1 MASRVKFGVLSDNN
15 NQCAKPQHWADE
27 GNSRWPYL
35 FFIGKIYQ
43 QPDSGGDGVSP
54 PVGLSLAFLGL
65 PGSSAADCG
74 AVASSELSIV
84 RPTLSFLR
92 QRLAG
97 DWLFALPPTLLLAGL
112 AVPAAGDGLR
122 GLFYR
127 H

>member
-1 MASRVKFGVLSDNN
+1 MIKITSVPSRNIGLTKGTL
-15 NQCAKPQHWADE
+15 
-27 GNSRWPYL
+27 GGRT
-35 FFIGKIYQ
+35 FFSIGKIYQ
-43 QPDSGGDGVSP
+43 QSDFGGDGISP
-54 PVGLSLAFLGL
+54 PVGLSLAFMGL
-65 PGSSAADCG
+65 PGSSAVDCG

-84 RPTLSFLR
+84 HPTLSFLR

-122 GLFYR
+122 GLLYR